1 MITVLE
7 TKVENNEVWIKVK
20 LERNTDI
27 LQKELYTEQD
37 IKNAKEDAIIEF
49 LNWQKEQFEN
59 RK

>member
-1 MITVLE
+1 VITVLE

>member
-1 MITVLE
+1 MITILE